1 MRAEME
7 DGQSRHMRLLRLS
20 VCEGIHTMYTS
31 YSSRKWAQV
40 QTTARQIKSRLETGS
55 EETEGV
61 PVTTEMT
68 PVTAQ
73 DKAASQWTC
82 VEMETCRANYLYK
95 VDDIILILNP
105 V

>member
-1 MRAEME
+1 MRAELE
-7 DGQSRHMRLLRLS
+7 DNQSRYVRLLLRLS
-20 VCEGIHTMYTS
+20 VCEGVHTMYTS

-55 EETEGV
+55 EGAVGFPFTMEL
-61 PVTTEMT
+61 T

-82 VEMETCRANYLYK
+82 VEMETCRT
-95 VDDIILILNP
+95 D
-105 V
+105 

>member
-7 DGQSRHMRLLRLS
+7 DGQSRHMRLLLRLS
-20 VCEGIHTMYTS
+20 VCEGVHTMYTS

-40 QTTARQIKSRLETGS
+40 QTTARQIKSRLETGN
-55 EETEGV
+55 EGAEGV
-61 PVTTEMT
+61 PVTMELT

-82 VEMETCRANYLYK
+82 VEMETCRT
-95 VDDIILILNP
+95 D
-105 V
+105 

>member
-7 DGQSRHMRLLRLS
+7 DNQSRHVRLLLRLS
-20 VCEGIHTMYTS
+20 VCEGVHTMYTS

-55 EETEGV
+55 GEVEEAPDTMETI
-61 PVTTEMT
+61 PVTI
-68 PVTAQ
+68 Q

-82 VEMETCRANYLYK
+82 VEMQTHRT
-95 VDDIILILNP
+95 D
-105 V
+105 